1 MLRIGH
7 RGAMGHAPENT
18 LVSFQKALEL
28 KVDMIELDVQLCKT
42 GELVVI
48 HDLTVDRTTNGIGYV
63 SELTLE
69 ELKHLDAG
77 EGQSIP
83 LLVEVLDVID
93 RKAKVNI
100 ELKGKGTAEKV
111 GQLIYEY
118 IKNNGWSQDDFIV
131 SSFDHQELKLFKQGY
146 PKIPV
151 GLLIYHLPYDLAQ
164 PAEDFKAQYLNAS
177 LAFYSKELV
186 VDAHERGIQV
196 LIYTVNEEKDI
207 ERCRKDGVDGV
218 FSNYPDRV

>member
-7 RGAMGHAPENT
+7 RGAMGYAPENT
-18 LVSFQKALEL
+18 LLSFQKALDF

-48 HDLTVDRTTNGIGYV
+48 HDLTVDRTTNGEGYV

-69 ELKHLDAG
+69 ELKKLNAG
-77 EGQSIP
+77 EDQQIP
-83 LLVEVLDVID
+83 LLTEVLDFID
-93 RKAKVNI
+93 RKVKVNI
-100 ELKGKGTAEKV
+100 ELKGKGTAYKV

-118 IKNNGWSQDDFIV
+118 IKNNRWKGEDFIV

-151 GLLIYHLPYDLAQ
+151 GVLIYHLPHDLAQ
-164 PAEDFKAQYLNAS
+164 LAEDFKAQYLNAS

-186 VDAHERGIQV
+186 EDAHERGIQV
-196 LIYTVNEEKDI
+196 LIYTVNDKKDI

>member
-7 RGAMGHAPENT
+7 RGAMGYAPENT
-18 LVSFQKALEL
+18 LLSFQKALDL

-48 HDLTVDRTTNGIGYV
+48 HDLTVDRTTNGEGYV

-69 ELKHLDAG
+69 ELKKLNAG
-77 EGQSIP
+77 EDQQIP
-83 LLVEVLDVID
+83 LLTEVLDFID
-93 RKAKVNI
+93 RKVKVNI
-100 ELKGKGTAEKV
+100 ELKGKGTAYKV

-118 IKNNGWSQDDFIV
+118 IKNNRWKGEDFIV

-151 GLLIYHLPYDLAQ
+151 GVLIYHLPHDLAQ
-164 PAEDFKAQYLNAS
+164 LAEDFKAQYLNAS

-186 VDAHERGIQV
+186 EDAHERGIQV
-196 LIYTVNEEKDI
+196 LIYTVNDKKDI

-218 FSNYPDRV
+218 FSNYPDSV

>member
-7 RGAMGHAPENT
+7 RGAMGYAPENT
-18 LVSFQKALEL
+18 LLSFQKALDL

-48 HDLTVDRTTNGIGYV
+48 HDLTVDRTTNGEGYV

-69 ELKHLDAG
+69 ELKKLNAG
-77 EGQSIP
+77 EDQQIP
-83 LLVEVLDVID
+83 LLIEVLDFID
-93 RKAKVNI
+93 RKVKVNI
-100 ELKGKGTAEKV
+100 ELKGKGTAYKV

-118 IKNNGWSQDDFIV
+118 INNKGWKGEDFII

-151 GLLIYHLPYDLAQ
+151 GLLIYHLPHDLAQ
-164 PAEDFKAQYLNAS
+164 LAKDFKAQYLNAS

-186 VDAHERGIQV
+186 EDAHERGIRV
-196 LIYTVNEEKDI
+196 LIYTVNDKKDI

-218 FSNYPDRV
+218 FSNYPDSV